1 MNMTERELPV
11 TEEELHAYI
20 DGELAAVRHAAVEA
34 WLEAH
39 PDDAA
44 RVATWRAQV
53 DAIRAKYGPVA
64 SERVPPRLN
73 VDQLAVHPERR
84 WKRIAAAAAV
94 LAFLVGGGAG
104 WVGHILFRQSGQ
116 VMTTEAVDAH
126 RLYVVE
132 VRHPVEVPGSESDHL
147 AQWLSRRVGY
157 AVEAPDLDRIGLKL
171 VGGRLLPS
179 LTGNGAAF
187 FMYEGASGERFTI
200 YCRRTRAKESAFR
213 YDAAGPVGS
222 FTWVADTVGYVVSGP
237 ADRARLQTVAQAVY
251 QRIDTHQSA
260 LPSNML
266 SDARD

>member
-1 MNMTERELPV
+1 MTMTELLV
-11 TEEELHAYI
+11 TEEELHAYV
-20 DGELAAVRHAAVEA
+20 DGELAADRHAPVEE
-34 WLEAH
+34 WLAEH

-44 RVATWRAQV
+44 LVGTWRAQV

-73 VDQLAVHPERR
+73 VDQLAAERPERR
-84 WKRIAAAAAV
+84 WKRIAAAAAI
-94 LAFLVGGGAG
+94 LAFLAGGGAG

-116 VMTTEAVDAH
+116 MMTTEAVDAH
-126 RLYVVE
+126 KLYVVE
-132 VRHPVEVPGSESDHL
+132 VRHPVEVPGSESGHL

-157 AVEAPDLDRIGLKL
+157 TIEAPDLDRIGLKL
-171 VGGRLLPS
+171 MGGRLLPS

-187 FMYEGASGERFTI
+187 FMYEGTSGERFTI

-213 YDAAGPVGS
+213 YDAAGLVGS

-251 QRIDTHQSA
+251 QRIDTHQTGA
-260 LPSNML
+260 IGPGAQV
-266 SDARD
+266 ARR